1 MTTNISLDRML
12 GDRIRTAIHDPARY
26 TDRRGAAEDHA
37 VELRSE
43 WTARAVVLA
52 IERGLF
58 ENDYRLVPGKTL
70 FELEQRAA
78 GDRERDLLLDRKD
91 EQISDLCKQLEAC
104 NRILVTGPP
113 RGGSGRSQRRIRGP
127 AMTPQTPIPGP
138 HSAADGLTD
147 LPEGPGKAGVPNGPY
162 RAEPAVG
169 PTTPS
174 GISRPA
180 LHGADQR
187 NDAGLLAFIV
197 RDLMDAARYQQ
208 LIRDIRAM
216 HNDERSRNA
225 ELKDLLAMTSDRHEA
240 EVRRLTDLADELR
253 KQVAGA
259 DRHAEQ
265 LQEQVTKLHKLI
277 QDRDAQLY
285 EVRTDLQDALAR
297 IANLDRLLQERDA
310 SAPSSK
316 ADPDLIRPPR

>member
-138 HSAADGLTD
+138 HSAADGPTA
-147 LPEGPGKAGVPNGPY
+147 LPEGPGGVATPNG
-162 RAEPAVG
+162 A
-169 PTTPS
+169 
-174 GISRPA
+174 
-180 LHGADQR
+180 HGDDER

-197 RDLMDAARYQQ
+197 RDLMDAARYQYRSDRPLAEQARRCEQ

-253 KQVAGA
+253 KHVAGA